1 MDDAPDTPA
10 LTPGLKFLKALVI
23 LLMVTM
29 IGGVITITAVL
40 VTRMPD
46 GNTIPLP
53 ENLTLPKG
61 AVAQSVTLGPD
72 YIVITTADAR
82 ILVFNR
88 DGTFRKE
95 LPLN

>member
-1 MDDAPDTPA
+1 M
-10 LTPGLKFLKALVI
+10 I

-46 GNTIPLP
+46 GNAIPLP
-53 ENLTLPKG
+53 ENLTLPDG
-61 AVAQSVTLGPD
+61 AVAQSFTLGPD
-72 YIVITTADAR
+72 YIVITTTDAR
-82 ILVFNR
+82 ILIFGR

-95 LPLN
+95 LPLD

>member
-1 MDDAPDTPA
+1 M
-10 LTPGLKFLKALVI
+10 LKALVI

-29 IGGVITITAVL
+29 IGGVITIASVL

-46 GNTIPLP
+46 GNAIPLP
-53 ENLTLPKG
+53 EDLTLPDG
-61 AVAQSVTLGPD
+61 ATAQSFTLGPD
-72 YIVITTADAR
+72 YIVITTTDAR
-82 ILVFNR
+82 ILVFSR

>member
-1 MDDAPDTPA
+1 M
-10 LTPGLKFLKALVI
+10 LKALVI

-29 IGGVITITAVL
+29 IGGVITIAAVL

-46 GNTIPLP
+46 GNSVPLP
-53 ENLTLPKG
+53 ENLSLPAG
-61 AVAQSVTLGPD
+61 ATAQSLTLGPD
-72 YIVITTADAR
+72 YILVTTTDAR

-95 LPLN
+95 LPLE